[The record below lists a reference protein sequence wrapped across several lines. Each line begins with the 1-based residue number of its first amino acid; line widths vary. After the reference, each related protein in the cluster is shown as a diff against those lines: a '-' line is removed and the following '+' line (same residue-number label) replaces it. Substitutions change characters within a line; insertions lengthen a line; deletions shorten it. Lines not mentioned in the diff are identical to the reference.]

1 MPTVDKNPEDCTG
14 LPSPWQTVSKPQMPG
29 MIIMPVKRPPVMPLD
44 QFIRMVKRHLLPNS
58 EALICEA
65 RIVIE
70 SEGARYTIEIE

>member
-1 MPTVDKNPEDCTG
+1 MTEHKNPEDG
-14 LPSPWQTVSKPQMPG
+14 MGIPWPGQLIRKPEVPG
-29 MIIMPVKRPPVMPLD
+29 MIIMPVKRPPIMPLD
-44 QFIRMVKRHLLPNS
+44 QFVRMVKRHLLPGG